1 VSSYEAIKDLW
12 EEKRSF
18 TRRGYFGALLS
29 LLLLLLLTGRL
40 IQLQVAQHDYYRTR
54 ADDNRMRLV
63 PVPPVR
69 GLIYDRNGALLA
81 QNLPSFVLQIM
92 PEQVDDLDALLR
104 RLRWIVNLTD
114 QDLARFRDRL
124 RKTPRYRPVTL
135 RTNLSPEEVARY
147 EVDRYDLPGATVDA
161 TLVRDYPLGEEASH
175 VVGYVGGITEA
186 DLARI
191 AADEYQ
197 GLDQIGKVGVE
208 KSHEDQLR
216 GLPGTKIIE
225 ANAAGRPLREL
236 NYRAGSPGK
245 NLYLTIDARLQHVA
259 EQALGDLDGAVVALD
274 PRNGE
279 VLALVSKPGFDP
291 DLFANGVDAAT
302 YRTLLDDPH
311 RPLYNRALLGTYPPG
326 STIKPFMAFAG
337 LEEGTLDPDKPVYCP
352 GYLNLPGSSRR
363 YRCWKR
369 SGHGELNLER
379 AIAQSCDVYFYNVAL
394 GLGIDRIDRVL
405 GAFGFG
411 RVTGVDIGG
420 ERSGLVPSR
429 DWKRRTFHQAWFP
442 GETLNVGIG
451 QGYLAVT
458 PMQLA
463 VAVSRI
469 AMRGGGYLPHLVHA
483 VGDPVGGRITE
494 VAPQKLPPITV
505 SDATTWD
512 RVIAGMEQVTQNPRG
527 TAYGIG
533 ADAPYA
539 IAGKT
544 GSAQVVG
551 VAQNV
556 GYQGAQRHIELK
568 LRDNAL
574 FIAFAP
580 ADDPRIAVAVV
591 AEHGAEGALA
601 AAPVARMVMDQ
612 YLLGKVVYRA
622 PPANAAVAPTPDHD
636 DGDEG
641 GPLPFD
647 EPPQAQSPNPAPEEA
662 VPPQ

>member
-1 VSSYEAIKDLW
+1 MSSYDAIKDLW

-18 TRRGYFGALLS
+18 TRRGYFGALMS
-29 LLLLLLLTGRL
+29 VLLILTLTARL
-40 IQLQVAQHDYYRTR
+40 IQLQVVQHDYYRTR

-81 QNLPSFVLQIM
+81 QNLPSFVLQIV
-92 PEQVDDLDALLR
+92 PEQVDDLDATLARLR
-104 RLRWIVNLTD
+104 RIVNLSD
-114 QDLARFRDRL
+114 QDVARFRERL

-147 EVDRYDLPGATVDA
+147 EVDRYDFPGVTVDA
-161 TLVRDYPLGEEASH
+161 SLVRDYPLGAEASH
-175 VVGYVGGITEA
+175 VVGYVGGITDA

-191 AADEYQ
+191 DADQYQ

-236 NYRAGSPGK
+236 NYHAGSPGQ

-259 EQALGDLDGAVVALD
+259 EQALGELDGAVVALD

-291 DLFANGVDAAT
+291 DLFANGVDNAT
-302 YRTLLDDPH
+302 YHALLDDPH
-311 RPLYNRALLGTYPPG
+311 RPLYNRALLGIYPPG

-369 SGHGELNLER
+369 SGHGELTLER

-394 GLGIDRIDRVL
+394 ALGIDRIDQAL

-411 RVTGVDIGG
+411 HVTGLDIGG
-420 ERSGLVPSR
+420 ERSGLLPTR
-429 DWKRRTFHQAWFP
+429 EWKRRSLHQAWFP

-451 QGYLAVT
+451 QGYLTVT

-463 VAVSRI
+463 LAVSRI

-483 VGDPVGGRITE
+483 IGDPVGGRIAE
-494 VAPQKLPPITV
+494 VAPQRLPPITV
-505 SDATTWD
+505 KDATIWD
-512 RVIAGMEQVTQNPRG
+512 RVIAGMEQVTQSPRG

-556 GYQGAQRHIELK
+556 GYQGAQRNIELK

-580 ADDPRIAVAVV
+580 ADAPRIAVAVV

-612 YLLGKVVYRA
+612 YLLGKVLYHA
-622 PPANAAVAPTPDHD
+622 PPASATVLPAPDND

-641 GPLPFD
+641 GPLPD
-647 EPPQAQSPNPAPEEA
+647 ESPPAQGPNDAPEEPA